1 MLILLLTA
9 FNMVNVNGDETA
21 KADEISLQ
29 LDRPLERE
37 VFQRN
42 HVENAYVIISGSVPK
57 AATIVEAKADLRGSG
72 KRGEMVPWTEV
83 SKGPFQNGKFRGTLR
98 LATGGWYQLSVRFRK
113 TADNPAV
120 LGEAKIER
128 VGVGD
133 VYITAGQ
140 SNSINFGRPKQK
152 STEDLSVYFDG
163 KQFMPA
169 ADPMP
174 DAIGEGGTPWPL
186 LGDMLSRTTR
196 APVCFR
202 SATTN
207 YTRIKEWVPFPES
220 YHRVGQI
227 ERLVERARWF
237 GPGGIRAVLWVQGEA
252 DADDPGQL
260 KPTPLAD
267 YERDATAM
275 IEFSRKQLGW
285 KLDWFVAGNSYIPS
299 KPGKDYKNSIADI
312 LGAQKALW
320 DKGMAFPGPYTND
333 LVGNTDYRHDGVHF
347 GPRGLQV
354 HAERWFVVLCSR
366 YSLANPVASQ
376 AQAHLTKALAP
387 DKNLTMEALTPP
399 SGVKQASY
407 PFPKLDWVDTVRRKN
422 AEASHKASAI
432 QLVFDGDSITS
443 WFANYSGPGNSGVE
457 IWKERYAKLGAFDFG
472 IPGDSTQHLL
482 WRLANGQMNGIHPKL
497 ILLLIGTN
505 NLGLNTDEEIIEG
518 IEAIVNQYR
527 KLCPNAVILLQGI
540 FPRERL
546 ASNPIRARIK
556 AINKKIATFADGKS
570 VIFMDL
576 GDKFLQ
582 PDGSITTEIMRDY
595 LHPNESGYRIWA
607 DAIQPYVDRFV
618 ISNRKGSP

>member
-546 ASNPIRARIK
+546 ASNPIRSRIK